1 MIDIN
6 LLKQYNEAYRAGKP
20 EISDAEYDAM
30 VAQLRDED
38 PDNEFF
44 KHSVIEAAKE
54 ERMEML
60 PVPMFSLEKVKSID
74 ELLGWCEKYRE
85 DDLLVFSITP
95 KYDGISLL
103 YSENDGKAW
112 TRGDGVKGQRS
123 DEWVKCM
130 GVKPIRK
137 DSPLLDYA
145 FFKDDIGRFKYTWGE
160 AIISKENFKEIQ
172 KTTSYKTARN
182 LVAGLFNA
190 NEPNQDLMKYVDFV
204 RYGGLNEERVKTR
217 PLIRTDFSAEL
228 FFDFVN
234 SKKESC
240 NVWKEDVEKANVDIC
255 SLKDKNEFS
264 NFLQQLYIKWS
275 EKYNIDGL
283 VLKIESTNLDPEE
296 RLPNGNPKYQIAFK
310 DPAWSG
316 CADTEV
322 EEITWKISKDGKSKP
337 VINIK
342 PVQIGGVTIKNVTGY
357 NAKYMVDNHIA
368 KGSEIRIIRS
378 GDVIPK
384 HIATLSHNEAEYERM
399 MDDMM
404 ECPSCGGALVWD
416 ENMVELVC
424 QKIDCKQKRVG
435 KLVYAFAT
443 LGCEEFGEPTLTKL
457 YDAGRCSLQSI
468 FYMSEAELE
477 EIEGIGPAL
486 AKVIY
491 NQLAKL
497 KTDGVPLAR
506 LMTAMNLFEGK
517 IAEKTCQKILNNV
530 VWEDVLHLVND
541 FEAEKL
547 LHELC
552 KIDGVSE
559 ITAQAFIEG
568 VRAYLNGND
577 VPVKIAYIKEE
588 NNSFEGQMVVCM
600 TGFRD
605 AELTAKL
612 TADGHKVVDGVTKET
627 THLIVKDKN
636 STSSKMKKAQKMGI
650 KIVQRDEFVW

>member
-1 MIDIN
+1 MIDIG

-44 KHSVIEAAKE
+44 KHSVIEEAKE
-54 ERMEML
+54 ERMETL

-74 ELLGWCEKYRE
+74 ELISWIKNFCHDPHDSFYLT
-85 DDLLVFSITP
+85 ITP

-103 YSENDGKAW
+103 YDENTGAMW
-112 TRGDGVKGQRS
+112 TRGNGIEGQRS
-123 DEWVKCM
+123 DEWGKIM
-130 GVKPIRK
+130 GIKKMPMNV
-137 DSPLLDYA
+137 DYCGSVLA
-145 FFKDDIGRFKYTWGE
+145 LNMPYTWGE
-160 AIISKENFKEIQ
+160 AIISKENFKKIQ
-172 KTTSYKTARN
+172 KDTSYKTARN
-182 LVAGLFNA
+182 LVAGIFNSKKP
-190 NEPNQDLMKYVDFV
+190 NEFTKYVEFI
-204 RYGGLNEERVKTR
+204 RYGGDVQDSIMEVMKQM
-217 PLIRTDFSAEL
+217 S
-228 FFDFVN
+228 FDMVN
-234 SKKESC
+234 Q
-240 NVWKEDVEKANVDIC
+240 N
-255 SLKDKNEFS
+255 KDKVQEMEGTFDADARV
-264 NFLQQLYIKWS
+264 FGWPITLYEINKHWINQKLHSLYEKWS
-275 EKYNIDGL
+275 ENYNIDGI
-283 VLKIESTNLDPEE
+283 VIAIDFFGKEGIDLKE
-296 RLPNGNPKYQIAFK
+296 RLANGNPKYKIAFK

-568 VRAYLNGND
+568 VRTYLNGNY

-612 TADGHKVVDGVTKET
+612 IADGHRVVDGVTKET